1 MDNRMTPIQ
10 REAVIKAMATGDME
24 TLKAIRNEIRFSKSG
39 QKRIRINGMLDFMK
53 VASRE
58 RKARENEETFIGDP
72 EVIIEVS
79 PVMQRLQECMVTK
92 HSLGRID
99 IQDLSKID
107 SKHHLT

>member
-24 TLKAIRNEIRFSKSG
+24 TLKAIRNEIRFSQSG
-39 QKRIRINGMLDFMK
+39 KKKIRINGMLDFMK
-53 VASRE
+53 VASIE
-58 RKARENEETFIGDP
+58 KSAKESGKSFINDP

-79 PVMQRLQECMVTK
+79 PVMQRLHECMLSG

-99 IQDLSKID
+99 IQDLSKFD
-107 SKHHLT
+107 SKNHIT